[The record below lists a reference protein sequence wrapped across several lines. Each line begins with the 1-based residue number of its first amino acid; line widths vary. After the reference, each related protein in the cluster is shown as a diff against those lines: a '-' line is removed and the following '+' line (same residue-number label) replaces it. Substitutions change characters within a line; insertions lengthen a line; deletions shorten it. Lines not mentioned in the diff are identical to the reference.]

1 MVSYQLSVKADA
13 AQLAGRCR
21 EMSHREEIVDQF
33 TRQAAQFAASPTAR
47 SEDILER
54 MVRLA
59 RPEASHRALDV
70 ACGPGLLVCGM
81 ARRVR
86 HATGIDLT
94 PAMLE
99 QARKTQQARG
109 IGNVSWD
116 QGDVSA
122 MPYADETFDIVTCRF
137 AFHHFPD
144 PLPVLREMRRVCRA
158 GGRMVV
164 ADSAPAAEKAAAFNA
179 MEKMR
184 DPSHTRALPVEAMA
198 ALFVEAG
205 LPEPLVER
213 TRLALDLDEFLSRSY
228 PREGD
233 EARIR
238 AMFES
243 ALEEDVMDVLPRRD
257 GAKIFFSV
265 PVAIVAAQVPHG

>member
-1 MVSYQLSVKADA
+1 
-13 AQLAGRCR
+13 
-21 EMSHREEIVDQF
+21 MSHRDEIVEQF
-33 TRQAAQFAASPTAR
+33 TRQAAQFAGSPTAR
-47 SEDILER
+47 SGDILER

-59 RPEASHRALDV
+59 RPSAQDRALDV

-81 ARRVR
+81 ARHVG

-99 QARKTQQARG
+99 QARRTQREQG
-109 IGNVSWD
+109 VDNVSWD

-122 MPYADETFDIVTCRF
+122 MPYADGTFDIVTCRF

-144 PLPVLREMRRVCRA
+144 PLAVLREMRRVCGA
-158 GGRMVV
+158 GGRIVV
-164 ADSAPAAEKAAAFNA
+164 ADSAPAAGKAEAFNA

-184 DPSHTRALPVEAMA
+184 DPSHTRALAVEEMT
-198 ALFVEAG
+198 ALFAAAR
-205 LPEPLVER
+205 LAEPVVER
-213 TRLALDLDEFLSRSY
+213 TRLALDLDEFLGRSY

-238 AMFES
+238 AMFER
-243 ALEEDVMDVLPRRD
+243 ALEDDAMDVQPHREPQRD
-257 GAKIFFSV
+257 GEKIFFSV

>member
-1 MVSYQLSVKADA
+1 
-13 AQLAGRCR
+13 
-21 EMSHREEIVDQF
+21 MSHREEIVDQF

-59 RPEASHRALDV
+59 RPEASDRALDV

-81 ARRVR
+81 ARHVG

-99 QARKTQQARG
+99 QARRTQAAQGAT
-109 IGNVSWD
+109 NVSWD
-116 QGDVSA
+116 QGDVAA
-122 MPYADETFDIVTCRF
+122 MPYADGAFEIVTCRF

-144 PLPVLREMRRVCRA
+144 PLAVLREMRRVCRA
-158 GGRMVV
+158 GGRIVV
-164 ADSAPAAEKAAAFNA
+164 ADSAPAQGKAAAFNA

-184 DPSHTRALPVEAMA
+184 DPSHTRALTVEEMT
-198 ALFVEAG
+198 ALFDAGG
-205 LPEPLVER
+205 LPEPVVER
-213 TRLALDLDEFLSRSY
+213 TRLALDLDEFLGRSY
-228 PREGD
+228 PRAGD

-238 AMFES
+238 AMFEN
-243 ALEEDVMDVLPRRD
+243 ALEADGLDVEPRRD
-257 GAKIFFSV
+257 GEKIFFSV